1 MDKDTRLMYEN
12 YVDGITKKK
21 SELSG
26 NIMDIVKHG
35 IPSKE
40 QFIAIRAE
48 LHRFTKEIQDRGT
61 GATEQE
67 KEKAHHLMGQI
78 RAYRSQHPDDP
89 GPYAEEAEEADD
101 AASTHMHVK
110 QQAREQDNPPHGYP
124 GGVTAVQNML
134 MTQLN
139 KRGFVL
145 NKISDAHAEQDGYVT
160 VFMHKK
166 QGPMHTMAEIDGMGM
181 INGEPYKEYMQHLKT
196 KSEDEETAEQRIM
209 AAKMAVAQ
217 AKGQI
222 AQAKTQGQMKHYGDG
237 LTNALGKPEQAEG
250 ASISK
255 HGINKFHA
263 KLDALVHDTF
273 GKRKSENAEGAK
285 PSYNAMTHLTQ
296 AANQIRD
303 ILQTHADDEA
313 QVEHVIRMAQIIL
326 GPKSDHTDA
335 EYRKMLDG
343 LIIILNRFI
352 IVPMN

>member
-1 MDKDTRLMYEN
+1 MNKDARLMYEN
-12 YVDGITKKK
+12 YVDGITRKK

-61 GATEQE
+61 DATEQE
-67 KEKAHHLMGQI
+67 KERGRQLMGQI

-89 GPYAEEAEEADD
+89 GPYAEEAEEAGD
-101 AASTHMHVK
+101 AASTHMQVK

-134 MTQLN
+134 ITQLN

-250 ASISK
+250 AK
-255 HGINKFHA
+255 Q
-263 KLDALVHDTF
+263 
-273 GKRKSENAEGAK
+273 
-285 PSYNAMTHLTQ
+285 PYNAMTHLTQ
-296 AANQIRD
+296 AANHIRH
-303 ILQTHADDEA
+303 ILQTNADDEA
-313 QVEHVIRMAQIIL
+313 QVEHIIRMAQIIL
-326 GPKSDHTDA
+326 GDKKDYTDA

-343 LIIILNRFI
+343 LIVILNRFI
-352 IVPMN
+352 IVPMNG

>member
-89 GPYAEEAEEADD
+89 GPYAEEAEE

-250 ASISK
+250 AK
-255 HGINKFHA
+255 Q
-263 KLDALVHDTF
+263 
-273 GKRKSENAEGAK
+273 
-285 PSYNAMTHLTQ
+285 SYNAMVHLTQ

-303 ILQTHADDEA
+303 ILQTNADDEA
-313 QVEHVIRMAQIIL
+313 QVEHIIRMAQIIL

-343 LIIILNRFI
+343 LIVILNRFI